1 VTQPTAPYNYD
12 GFGTFSP
19 KVRSYSIVRKQ
30 LSQGSAGVL
39 GLRVVGPNAAPT
51 PATNVS
57 MKLWLDEDFDE
68 TNNFE
73 DEDPYGVVIAEF
85 DSTKVVTES
94 PGVYSIPLTAE
105 HTAKRGNL
113 AAVWSYT
120 VNGVELSYTDQIQI
134 TEYMPEFENLREFEQ
149 DVVEQ
154 VAWMFADLF
163 DSTNGGP
170 NLVEQFQTHFNH
182 NRIAQLMGMAMN
194 WINITGVPMTRFGV
208 GNGTTRLPAPYTGL
222 LVIGTYLEVLKH
234 FVRTYVEQPEFKNM
248 AVTYTDRSQYMQ
260 RWQQV
265 YQMEKADYDKALKL
279 AKRKFLSLGSGSLLV
294 AGGVYGSNSSYFR
307 SGMYAAQTRAARFYP
322 AAPVAAIMA

>member
-1 VTQPTAPYNYD
+1 MTAPNNYD

-19 KVRSYSIVRKQ
+19 KVRSYSVVRKQ
-30 LSQGSAGVL
+30 VSQGSAGAL
-39 GLRVVGPNAAPT
+39 GLRVVGPNAVPT

-85 DSTKVVTES
+85 APTDVITES
-94 PGVYSIPLTAE
+94 EGVYSVALTAE
-105 HTAKRGNL
+105 HTARRGNL

-120 VNGVELSYTDQIQI
+120 VNGMNLTYTDQVQI
-134 TEYMPEFENLREFEQ
+134 TEYMPEFENLRDFEQ
-149 DVVEQ
+149 DIVEQ

-170 NLVEQFQTHFNH
+170 NLTEQFQTHFGH
-182 NRIAQLMGMAMN
+182 NRIAQLMGQAVY
-194 WINITGVPMTRFGV
+194 WFNITGVPMTKFGV
-208 GNGTTRLPAPYTGL
+208 GNGTTRVPAGYTGL
-222 LVIGTYLEVLKH
+222 LVIGTYMEVLKH
-234 FVRTYVEQPEFKNM
+234 FVRTYVEQPDFKNM
-248 AVTYTDRSQYMQ
+248 TVTYTDRAQYMQ

-294 AGGVYGSNSSYFR
+294 AGGIYGSSSRYFR
-307 SGMYAAQTRAARFYP
+307 SGMYAAQTRAGRFYP
-322 AAPVAAIMA
+322 AAPVAAIAG